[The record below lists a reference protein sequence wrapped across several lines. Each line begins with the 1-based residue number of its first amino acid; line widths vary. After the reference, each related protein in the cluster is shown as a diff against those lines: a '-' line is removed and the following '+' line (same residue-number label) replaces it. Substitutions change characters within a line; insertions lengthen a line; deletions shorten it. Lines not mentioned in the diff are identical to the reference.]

1 MFVLVVFVIAIDVLV
16 SVVERRL
23 LVWRP
28 AAADARP

>member
-1 MFVLVVFVIAIDVLV
+1 MFVLLVFVIIIDVLV

-28 AAADARP
+28 ATAEARP